1 MARKTLL
8 NEQEIRKFL
17 KLANI
22 TTVGDDQIQEMGG
35 GYYNR
40 DDDKKPDQDD
50 VNETEETEDTLEE
63 EEMSLD
69 EEEDE
74 MGDLGMDAEE
84 EGPDAEVDMDMDL
97 DMDAE
102 ADEMTLSDEEA
113 EAIIALAD
121 KLRAAMDEP
130 AGDMGDMGDEPEMEP
145 EGGDELEMAADD
157 DDPMMEEE
165 ELEEANEDDIVA
177 EVARRVAER
186 LQATNRKEQVV
197 DALAERIM
205 KRLTK

>member
-35 GYYNR
+35 IYKR
-40 DDDKKPDQDD
+40 DDEDQS
-50 VNETEETEDTLEE
+50 LEE
-63 EEMSLD
+63 ED
-69 EEEDE
+69 
-74 MGDLGMDAEE
+74 MGPEEE
-84 EGPDAEVDMDMDL
+84 EGALALDADVGDDMMDDAEDMMD
-97 DMDAE
+97 DAE
-102 ADEMTLSDEEA
+102 DMMGDDMMGDADEITLSDDEA
-113 EAIIALAD
+113 AAIIALAD
-121 KLRAAMDEP
+121 KLKAAMDEP
-130 AGDMGDMGDEPEMEP
+130 GDEMEMDDEEELEP

-157 DDPMMEEE
+157 EVDMMEADEN
-165 ELEEANEDDIVA
+165 LEESDEDLVS

-186 LQATNRKEQVV
+186 LQVTNQKEQMV